1 MKSPSQS
8 PVKSEDLPVSPVYDK
23 NKKRVKIAARR
34 NKATMQAY
42 RKRQKDGK
50 LEKIAK
56 TARGAHIIHGIDT
69 NVWDDPVFK

>member
-1 MKSPSQS
+1 
-8 PVKSEDLPVSPVYDK
+8 
-23 NKKRVKIAARR
+23 
-34 NKATMQAY
+34 MQAY
-42 RKRQKDGK
+42 RKSQRDGK

>member
-1 MKSPSQS
+1 M
-8 PVKSEDLPVSPVYDK
+8 DRRRLITLI
-23 NKKRVKIAARR
+23 KIH
-34 NKATMQAY
+34 KYTIEY

-69 NVWDDPVFK
+69 NVWDDSVFR

>member
-1 MKSPSQS
+1 ME
-8 PVKSEDLPVSPVYDK
+8 SEDLPVSPGYGK
-23 NKKRVKIAARR
+23 HEKKKVKLAVRR
-34 NKATMQAY
+34 NKSTMQEY

-69 NVWDDPVFK
+69 NVWDDAVFK